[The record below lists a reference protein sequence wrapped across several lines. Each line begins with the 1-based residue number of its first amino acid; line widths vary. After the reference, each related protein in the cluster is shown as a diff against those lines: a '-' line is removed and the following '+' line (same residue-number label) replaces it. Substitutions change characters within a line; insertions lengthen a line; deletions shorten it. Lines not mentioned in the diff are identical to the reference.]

1 MTVQTQTNTNTL
13 LTATLNAT
21 LSTILSTGLNTTR
34 TLGLGALAALF
45 ILSACGGGSP
55 ASTDTEI
62 PGDIPI
68 DAPID
73 DLGDN
78 LMDDLTDDLTDGE
91 TPNDGTTD
99 ETPNDDTTDET
110 PNDDTTD
117 DTTDETPNDGTDSND
132 GTNDDT
138 TTIEPDTSCANP
150 ANANQRA
157 CIIAATCPG
166 DPYNA
171 VCFDDGTYASARDA
185 FTLLETCTNNPF
197 DPVCYADDTYAADRA
212 AKAPEICPYAP
223 FNPVC
228 YEDDSYQGYRDAE
241 TTLIAC
247 TTNPFDE
254 VCYADD
260 TYNAIRAFLTC
271 PADPFNEICFE
282 DDTYL
287 DARVAKADEI
297 CPTDPL
303 NVVCF
308 LDDTYEPQRAA
319 LAIAETC
326 TNDPFA
332 SVCYADETYTADR
345 AALAAEFC
353 PDDPFNGYCFGDD
366 SYEAARNAIIIAETC
381 PTDPFNAI
389 CYADYTYADDR
400 AAIAAEICPDD
411 PFNAYCFEGNL
422 YDSARSAIVTAD
434 TCTAD
439 PFNAICFEDDTY
451 TDARNALTL
460 IATCMADPFNAA
472 CLDNSDYDDARTTK
486 VATTCPADPFNAIC
500 LDNPDYDD
508 ERTAKIPEICTADPF
523 DALCF
528 DGTTYDAPRSEV
540 IATCATDSTSP
551 ACTEA
556 LNRPNYATYLQSF
569 DAALPTNLDTAF
581 EDFNFT
587 QIGESGVLDT
597 SSLIQN
603 IFLNEGT
610 VTRAGDSRD
619 GFYYVLGQNSTNG
632 FNVATSG
639 ILQTTDLGAPLANTE
654 QTVVW
659 SGSYFHPWLKRVY
672 STNFTIDMGAGT
684 ITTDGN
690 YIAFRRYAEFDLNF
704 DAKGLISGTVDL
716 ISNPTPNTPTDP
728 ADLTIDT
735 TTAVGVIGQ
744 EGLVGV
750 FGNIDAT
757 RNPYF
762 GGFVASNSALDD
774 VVSYADWVEGA
785 TPALHA
791 DTTARNEFLQTE
803 RFFDGSSGGRHFI
816 VTLPATSNRYEQLF
830 DLNGTTVGLSGNN
843 AVSLGVARGE
853 DGRHYYA
860 GLNYGTSLGAPLVET
875 TGAAVWNGWA
885 YVLDGTP
892 TNTAIEVLVDF
903 DNSGISAF
911 FSKAENTKHYLLEG
925 SFDDRGVITGRAVR
939 ADFAGGVRTGAVTG
953 AVNGSLTGLIGT
965 DGAVGAFVGGG
976 VSGDG
981 DPLDGFAGG
990 FVARPN

>member
-1 MTVQTQTNTNTL
+1 MTVQTQTNRKTL

-21 LSTILSTGLNTTR
+21 LSTILSTSLSTTR
-34 TLGLGALAALF
+34 NLGLGALAALF

-55 ASTDTEI
+55 ASTITEI
-62 PGDIPI
+62 PSDIPI
-68 DAPID
+68 DTPID

-99 ETPNDDTTDET
+99 DKTDGETSNDDK
-110 PNDDTTD
+110 TD
-117 DTTDETPNDGTDSND
+117 DTTNDGTDSTDDTND
-132 GTNDDT
+132 GTNDDTNDDT

-150 ANANQRA
+150 ANVNDRA
-157 CIIAATCPG
+157 CVIAATCPG

-171 VCFDDGTYASARDA
+171 VCFDDETYASARDA
-185 FTLLETCTNNPF
+185 FTLLETCTANPF
-197 DPVCYADDTYAADRA
+197 DPVCFADDTYAEDRA

-303 NVVCF
+303 NVVCY
-308 LDDTYEPQRAA
+308 LDETYEPQRAA

-332 SVCYADETYTADR
+332 SVCYADYTYADDR
-345 AALAAEFC
+345 AAIAAEIC

-366 SYEAARNAIIIAETC
+366 SYEAARNAIITAETC
-381 PTDPFNAI
+381 TNNPF
-389 CYADYTYADDR
+389 
-400 AAIAAEICPDD
+400 
-411 PFNAYCFEGNL
+411 
-422 YDSARSAIVTAD
+422 DSV
-434 TCTAD
+434 
-439 PFNAICFEDDTY
+439 CFEDDTY
-451 TDARNALTL
+451 TEARNALTL
-460 IATCMADPFNAA
+460 IATCMADPFNTA

-486 VATTCPADPFNAIC
+486 VATTCPTDPFNAIC

-523 DALCF
+523 DSLCF
-528 DGTTYDAPRSEV
+528 DGTTYDTPRSEV
-540 IATCATDSTSP
+540 IATCATDSTNP
-551 ACTEA
+551 ACTGA
-556 LNRPNYATYLQSF
+556 LNRPNYATYLQNF
-569 DAALPTNLDTAF
+569 TTPLPTNLDTAF

-587 QIGESGVLDT
+587 QIGDDGVLDT

-735 TTAVGVIGQ
+735 TTAVGVIGE

-785 TPALHA
+785 TPALRA

-816 VTLPATSNRYEQLF
+816 VTLPATPNRYEQLT
-830 DLNGTTVGLSGNN
+830 DLGGTAVGLTPNN

-860 GLNYGTSLGAPLVET
+860 GLHYSVSLGAPLVET

-892 TNTAIEVLVDF
+892 TSTAVEVLVDF

-953 AVNGSLTGLIGT
+953 ALNGSLTGLIGA

-990 FVARPN
+990 FVARPQ